1 MSVDEKLISDNGE
14 TDLVEL
20 FKSIWFYKFSLLII
34 IILSVPASLMYST
47 FQKPTYKAE
56 TVFEKPI
63 DNNTQSATSFLNK
76 ADGLGVL
83 SFLGSGPI
91 GGAGDSFYSEI
102 RSESF

>member
-83 SFLGSGPI
+83 SFLVVGPLVVPVI
-91 GGAGDSFYSEI
+91 VFI
-102 RSESF
+102 LK